1 MDNVAARMLHVP
13 RGVPVARFQ
22 PPAKVELPAGTSEI
36 PLIPKDGPPERKL
49 QEVWTAKARVFDL
62 SDAAQL
68 AEYEKVWQRITDGHA
83 TFSESRIDFHA
94 GKYVA
99 LLRWADFSYKLP
111 NV

>member
-1 MDNVAARMLHVP
+1 MDNTAARMLHVP
-13 RGVPVARFQ
+13 KGVPIARFH
-22 PPAKVELPAGTSEI
+22 PPAKVALPPGTQEI
-36 PLIPKDGPPERKL
+36 PLIPKDGPADRKL
-49 QEVWTAKARVFDL
+49 QEVWAAKARVFDL

-68 AEYEKVWQRITDGHA
+68 AEYEKVWQTITDGHA
-83 TFSESRIDFHA
+83 TLSESRIDFHE